1 MELVNIFLET
11 DAGRVKFVIKNTD
24 DVCASE
30 LINKFVELLSEYI
43 HIDQSEFYLVV
54 KYKDI
59 FYFKCDKGSISIVSN
74 EFYVFDEPLL
84 FVKDYTNVTGVE
96 FIVTETMPCRIIPK
110 NNHAVISVVTNHK
123 FYNGLSL

>member
-54 KYKDI
+54 KDKDI
-59 FYFKCDKGSISIVSN
+59 FYFKCDRGSISIVNN

-84 FVKDYTNVTGVE
+84 FVKDFTKITGVE
-96 FIVTETMPCRIIPK
+96 FIVT
-110 NNHAVISVVTNHK
+110 
-123 FYNGLSL
+123 